1 MNNKYLFSDK
11 ALLYIAI
18 VALLCNMVYWI
29 FPFRPIV
36 WRMMVL
42 LCFVD
47 VIVLRR
53 RQLTGLEK
61 SVLWFAVLNFVYFFF
76 SIVFMLPDYGQIGNI
91 SVALLSLSFFT
102 HMGQRRLL
110 TNRFVFVVIIL
121 LIAGSILQYNY
132 SKRMIFETYDL
143 ETAVNNF
150 TTSFLM
156 LLPLLMKVRNNVLK
170 ISGFVI
176 CLLYIIAGA
185 KRGNIFAATIPT
197 LLFTIIMVK
206 RSERKSVLH
215 IVFTI
220 AIIIAAGTFL
230 YNQFFSNEFL
240 MHRMEQTAQGNT
252 TGRNIIYR
260 HAWMAW
266 SESDNFLHL
275 LLGYGFDGTI
285 RHPLMNGMHAHNDW
299 LEILVDYGLAGVC
312 VYLFVFISFFKVI
325 LIENNPE
332 NRMILI
338 SVLSIWL
345 FKTIYSMGFTEPN
358 LSIMFIVV
366 GAILG
371 QRQTD
376 TRSDTVIQN
385 DVSDKDKYMSR
396 KKEILLNVSDR

>member
-18 VALLCNMVYWI
+18 VALLCNMVY
-29 FPFRPIV
+29 
-36 WRMMVL
+36 
-42 LCFVD
+42 CSVD

-150 TTSFLM
+150 TNSFLM

-285 RHPLMNGMHAHNDW
+285 RHPLMFESCKMND
-299 LEILVDYGLAGVC
+299 IDFGAFYLVVQNRLFYGFYRAQ
-312 VYLFVFISFFKVI
+312 FIYYVHCSWSHI
-325 LIENNPE
+325 GT
-332 NRMILI
+332 
-338 SVLSIWL
+338 
-345 FKTIYSMGFTEPN
+345 KT
-358 LSIMFIVV
+358 
-366 GAILG
+366 
-371 QRQTD
+371 
-376 TRSDTVIQN
+376 
-385 DVSDKDKYMSR
+385 
-396 KKEILLNVSDR
+396 DRHTI